1 MIDWRDPDGRMLSAL
16 RWIVA
21 GLAVVGLHAGGVW
34 LALNWPKPAEAAG
47 DPPAAIMMELA
58 PLAISPEAPQQE
70 VAPGPEM
77 VEAEDQPEPE
87 KPVDEKVKPEPTPQP
102 PVKTEIKPPE
112 LPDVKAAEV
121 VLPPKVEPPKPKP
134 HPKKKKQT
142 EAPLTT
148 APPSLQTQRADRAA
162 APAEGLSSSMSAA
175 SWRGALMAHLNRH
188 KRFPRARPAAAL
200 PRSRSRLTVRA
211 ACSPRDWCVPPET
224 PHWTQKRYPC
234 RAAPVPFP
242 RRLRMSGAARSRS
255 PSRSDSHDDASRLSR
270 QARLSLLPPSRLR
283 KSLSRA
289 CLSRS
294 RIFCPH

>member
-1 MIDWRDPDGRMLSAL
+1 MAWPPVAARAGGGDAAMRIDWRDPDGRPEGAVTRASAL
-16 RWIVA
+16 RWIAA
-21 GLAVVGLHAGGVW
+21 GLAVVAVHAGGIW
-34 LALNWPKPAEAAG
+34 LALNWPAAAEAPG

-58 PLAISPEAPQQE
+58 PLAMSPEAPQQD
-70 VAPGPEM
+70 VAPGPQM

-175 SWRGALMAHLNRH
+175 SWRGALMAHLNRQQAFPPGRDRRRRCDGRVH
-188 KRFPRARPAAAL
+188 DRPLRPRA
-200 PRSRSRLTVRA
+200 VRA
-211 ACSPRDWCVPPET
+211 LGALG
-224 PHWTQKRYPC
+224 
-234 RAAPVPFP
+234 
-242 RRLRMSGAARSRS
+242 RRLRARY
-255 PSRSDSHDDASRLSR
+255 
-270 QARLSLLPPSRLR
+270 
-283 KSLSRA
+283 
-289 CLSRS
+289 
-294 RIFCPH
+294 